1 VDDLL
6 MEITHVVRGDDLLA
20 AAPGNAA
27 VIEALGGTPPT
38 YAHVPQVLGPDRKP
52 LSKRHGSTSVEAF
65 REEGILPEALMN
77 YLALL
82 GWSFDGTTEL
92 FSKSDLLEKWSLGR
106 VAPSPATFDYD
117 KLRWFNQQ
125 YINHILT
132 LDELTVR
139 VVPFLIAAGLAN
151 DAATDPNSP
160 EFARIREVTEVL
172 KDRLVLLSDA
182 PDLMSFFLKDELDPY
197 DASLLVPKKSTPEQ
211 ALAGLQGASTVF
223 EEGTV
228 TDQAAIEAALRA
240 LADQLGLK
248 AGQLFMPIR
257 VAVTGRTESPG
268 LFETLK
274 VIGDDRVRARIRTA
288 TERLSGAEF

>member
-1 VDDLL
+1 
-6 MEITHVVRGDDLLA
+6 M
-20 AAPGNAA
+20 
-27 VIEALGGTPPT
+27 
-38 YAHVPQVLGPDRKP
+38 
-52 LSKRHGSTSVEAF
+52 
-65 REEGILPEALMN
+65 
-77 YLALL
+77 
-82 GWSFDGTTEL
+82 
-92 FSKSDLLEKWSLGR
+92 
-106 VAPSPATFDYD
+106 
-117 KLRWFNQQ
+117 
-125 YINHILT
+125 
-132 LDELTVR
+132 
-139 VVPFLIAAGLAN
+139 
-151 DAATDPNSP
+151 
-160 EFARIREVTEVL
+160 L

-288 TERLSGAEF
+288 IERLSGAEF